1 MIIFVLLVPNVL
13 NFRVLKLF
21 FEHKNQSILLQYHET
36 EGLIKTNPIA
46 YVLSFSMAHTKT
58 LCVIKPIN
66 CQS

>member
-1 MIIFVLLVPNVL
+1 MIIYSTDVL

-21 FEHKNQSILLQYHET
+21 IEHKNQSFLSQYPEI

-46 YVLSFSMAHTKT
+46 YLLSFLMAHTET